1 MYIENLESYKINIK
15 KEKVSSLDQYVLMN
29 NDTKGRSF
37 LKNRII

>member
-29 NDTKGRSF
+29 NDIREEVF
-37 LKNRII
+37 